1 MIGHQL
7 RTLIVQL
14 ALEWDLCSEDPFVFC
29 YRIGCTVFASP
40 SGDAARPVDTGA
52 GSAFLP

>member
-29 YRIGCTVFASP
+29 YRIGCTAFVSP

-52 GSAFLP
+52 GSIFLP

>member
-7 RTLIVQL
+7 RTLIVLL

-29 YRIGCTVFASP
+29 YRIGCTVFAPP
-40 SGDAARPVDTGA
+40 SGDTARHVDTGG
-52 GSAFLP
+52 GSTFLP